1 MRNLILFLLILFAC
15 QPKKEHENLHI
26 RTVSGEIP
34 ASEMGLSLI
43 HEHILVDFIGAD
55 SIGYH
60 RWDRAEVM
68 EKVMP
73 FLEASKASGVK
84 TIVECTP
91 AYLGRDPLLLKEL
104 SIKSGI
110 QFLTNTGYYGAVGGK
125 YLPKIVEEA
134 TSEELA
140 AIWIGEAKDGI
151 ENTGIKPGFI
161 KISVNEGSTLN
172 PLDEKLVRAAA
183 LTHQATG
190 LLIVSHTGPWAT
202 AKAQIEILQSMSVDL
217 AHFVWVHA
225 QNEKDFSAYDT
236 AHDLGVWISLDG
248 IAWDVPGHLERLRYC
263 KEKGFLERVLVSHDA
278 GWYRPGEPNGG
289 DFKGYTALFDK
300 LIPQLRSAGFTE
312 TDIDLLLVKNP
323 RVAFSLE

>member
-1 MRNLILFLLILFAC
+1 MRNLILILLILFAC
-15 QPKKEHENLHI
+15 QPKKDNGKEHI
-26 RTVSGEIP
+26 RTVSGETP
-34 ASEMGLSLI
+34 ASEMGMSLI
-43 HEHILVDFIGAD
+43 HEHVLVDFIGAD
-55 SIGYH
+55 STGYH
-60 RWDRAEVM
+60 RWNRAEVVAR
-68 EKVMP
+68 VMP
-73 FLEASKASGVK
+73 FLEAAKARGVK

-104 SIKSGI
+104 SEKSGI
-110 QFLTNTGYYGAVGGK
+110 QFLTNTGYYGAVGEK

-134 TSEELA
+134 TSDELA

-172 PLDEKLVRAAA
+172 ALDEKLVRAAA

-202 AKAQIEILQSMSVDL
+202 AKAQIEILQSMNVDL
-217 AHFVWVHA
+217 GHFVWVHA
-225 QNEKDFSAYDT
+225 QNEKDFASYDT

-263 KEKGFLERVLVSHDA
+263 KEKGFLDRVLVSHDA
-278 GWYRPGEPNGG
+278 GWYRPGEPDGG
-289 DFKGYTALFDK
+289 DFKGYTALFDE
-300 LIPQLRSAGFTE
+300 LIPQLKSAGFTE
-312 TDIDLLLVKNP
+312 SDIDLLLVKNP